1 MLAPHRRLTA
11 WGIVAGAELDALE
24 TADRG
29 RVVTRRAPSIATRAL
44 RALAHRA
51 VAAALRAHR

>member
-1 MLAPHRRLTA
+1 MLASRRRLAA
-11 WGIVAGAELDALE
+11 WGIVAGVELDALE
-24 TADRG
+24 TVDRG

-51 VAAALRAHR
+51 VAAALRSHR

>member
-1 MLAPHRRLTA
+1 MLASRRRLAA
-11 WGIVAGAELDALE
+11 WGIVDGVELRSLE

-29 RVVTRRAPSIATRAL
+29 QVVTRRAPSTTTRAL

>member
-1 MLAPHRRLTA
+1 MLDAHRRLAA
-11 WGIVAGAELDALE
+11 WGIVAGVELDGLE

-29 RVVTRRAPSIATRAL
+29 RIVARHPPQVTTRAM
-44 RALAHRA
+44 RAAAHRA